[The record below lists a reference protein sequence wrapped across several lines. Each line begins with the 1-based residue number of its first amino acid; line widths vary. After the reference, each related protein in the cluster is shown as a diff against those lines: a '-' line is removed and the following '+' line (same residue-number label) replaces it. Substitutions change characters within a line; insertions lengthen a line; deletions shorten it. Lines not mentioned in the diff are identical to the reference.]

1 MVSILKINAGSGG
14 RLLADYVGLA
24 ADTPPSDDDC
34 LNGSTFYEIDTG
46 TKYHFDEENDTWYDE
61 SGNARS

>member
-14 RLLADYVGLA
+14 RLLADYAGLA

>member
-14 RLLADYVGLA
+14 RLLADYAGLA
-24 ADTPPSDDDC
+24 TDTAPTDDDC

-46 TKYHFDEENDTWYDE
+46 TTYHFDEENDTWYDE
-61 SGNARS
+61 TGTART